1 MSTSQIGM
9 VFSPVLQQ
17 TTKKELTVSR
27 GEKQLYIIGFGAVL
41 TTDQNYLQHV
51 HSKDEMTN
59 FFSFLFVVS
68 FQFVKQKSLCLFG

>member
-27 GEKQLYIIGFGAVL
+27 GENKLYCIGFGAVL
-41 TTDQNYLQHV
+41 TTDQNHV
-51 HSKDEMTN
+51 QYVHAKDEMTN
-59 FFSFLFVVS
+59 FFFFSVCS
-68 FQFVKQKSLCLFG
+68 